1 MSAWVIGIQL
11 GPYVL
16 LSHLGAGGMGEVW
29 KARDTRLNRIV
40 AVKRLKS
47 KHSAR
52 FEQEAR
58 AVAAL
63 NHPNICQIFDIGPD
77 YLVLEYIQGVPL
89 AGPAPVAKAI
99 PLAKQIAQALV
110 AAHHQGVIH
119 RDLKPANILVT
130 TEGAIKLLDF
140 GLAKQIVDS
149 DETLTVEGTVVG
161 TAAYMSPEQVTGR
174 RIDTRSDVFSF
185 GAVLYELL
193 SGRRAFSGENW
204 PSTMAAILH
213 KEPAPLDAP
222 AVLQGIVKR
231 CLAKAPGERFQ
242 RMAEVVTALES
253 EPEQPVRPSVA
264 VLPFANMSGDKENEY
279 FSDGLAEEII
289 NALAQIP
296 GLKVTARTSAFAFRG
311 KEQDIR
317 KIAEALDVRTI
328 LEGSVRRAGSRI
340 RVMACLIN
348 AADGSHLWAQ
358 RYDREMADIF
368 EFQDEI
374 AQAVASV
381 LQVKLSGAHSAHS
394 ESICGT
400 VAPLHQ
406 YKPNLPAY
414 EAFLRAYYH
423 LGTRS
428 LALVKEDFEQAIA
441 LDPNFAAAHS
451 EYGFYFL
458 FMMFLGAL
466 APDEAM
472 EAVRAQ
478 AAKAL
483 ELDRS
488 LPVGHAMLGTVAGL
502 YDLDWKG
509 AERQF
514 RGALAREPTPVAVR
528 YLHALSYLLPIGR
541 AAEAVKQ
548 ADILLQE
555 DPLNLFF
562 RLLRAWS
569 LFAAGRDDE
578 ACEEARKL
586 LDLDPSVGPAYQ
598 VIVAGHV
605 LRVELEQALAF
616 AERACRLPR
625 ILPEAAGNLAGLLE
639 RMGER
644 QRSKELLQG
653 APAGD
658 AFGGARARA
667 AFHWACGN
675 VDATA
680 DWIENAIDQRDA
692 AAPLMPRLWYGR
704 VLRSTAH
711 WARLMRKLNLPEV
724 PVAPTPH

>member
-1 MSAWVIGIQL
+1 MSAWATGIQL

-16 LSHLGAGGMGEVW
+16 LSQLGAGGMGEVW

-47 KHSAR
+47 KHSTR

-58 AVAAL
+58 AIAAL

-77 YLVLEYIQGVPL
+77 YLVLEYIEGAPL

-99 PLAKQIAQALV
+99 RLAKQIAEALD
-110 AAHHQGVIH
+110 AAHRKGVIH

-130 TEGAIKLLDF
+130 TEGAVKLLDF
-140 GLAKQIVDS
+140 GLAKQIADA
-149 DETLTVEGTVVG
+149 DETLTLEGTVVG
-161 TAAYMSPEQVTGR
+161 TAAYMSPEQAAGK
-174 RIDTRSDVFSF
+174 RIDTRSDIFSF

-193 SGRRAFSGENW
+193 SGRRAFSGENSA
-204 PSTMAAILH
+204 STMAAILH

-222 AVLQGIVKR
+222 PALQQIVKR

-242 RMAEVVTALES
+242 TMAEVVTALES
-253 EPEQPVRPSVA
+253 EPEQPARPSVA

-311 KEQDIR
+311 KETDIR

-340 RVMACLIN
+340 RVTACLIN
-348 AADGSHLWAQ
+348 AADGSHLWVQ
-358 RYDREMADIF
+358 RYDRD
-368 EFQDEI
+368 
-374 AQAVASV
+374 
-381 LQVKLSGAHSAHS
+381 
-394 ESICGT
+394 
-400 VAPLHQ
+400 
-406 YKPNLPAY
+406 
-414 EAFLRAYYH
+414 
-423 LGTRS
+423 LG
-428 LALVKEDFEQAIA
+428 
-441 LDPNFAAAHS
+441 
-451 EYGFYFL
+451 
-458 FMMFLGAL
+458 
-466 APDEAM
+466 
-472 EAVRAQ
+472 
-478 AAKAL
+478 
-483 ELDRS
+483 
-488 LPVGHAMLGTVAGL
+488 
-502 YDLDWKG
+502 
-509 AERQF
+509 
-514 RGALAREPTPVAVR
+514 
-528 YLHALSYLLPIGR
+528 YLLPAGR
-541 AAEAVKQ
+541 AVEAVKQ
-548 ADILLQE
+548 ADGLLQE

-562 RLLRAWS
+562 RVFRAWS

-586 LDLDPSVGPAYQ
+586 LDLDPGVGPAYQ
-598 VIVAGHV
+598 VLVAGHV
-605 LRVELEQALAF
+605 LRGELEQALAF
-616 AERACRLPR
+616 AERACQLPR

-644 QRSKELLQG
+644 QRAEEILQG

-667 AFHWACGN
+667 AFNWACGN

-692 AAPLMPRLWYGR
+692 AAPFMPRLWYGR
-704 VLRSTAH
+704 ALRSTPH
-711 WARLMRKLNLPEV
+711 WPRLMRKLNLPEAA
-724 PVAPTPH
+724 VAPTP